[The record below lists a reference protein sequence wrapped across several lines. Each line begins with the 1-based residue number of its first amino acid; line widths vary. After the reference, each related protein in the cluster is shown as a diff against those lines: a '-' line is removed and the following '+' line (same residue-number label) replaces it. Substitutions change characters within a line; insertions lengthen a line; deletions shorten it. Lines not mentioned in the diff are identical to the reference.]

1 MTAEAH
7 VITTWDDASQSP
19 HSPESAQLIVSMSQD
34 PIEAETQVT
43 VSLDGV
49 TLASGGL
56 PSFCSSKS
64 QNNTSM
70 PVKQSASGNNK
81 GTNFVVASAPATSPA
96 PFVYNNESVKLGA
109 HYLPD
114 VEPLKGS
121 NTGTVATVSSPTDR
135 ATTLLLKNSKEECQN
150 TKNKVDIHQAGFPTH
165 SVLGPDNI
173 VISGDSIHN
182 RVCTLKGVVKFTY
195 IDGSV
200 QAQMDP
206 NLRNPLTMT
215 PLCFPMATMTFFAGV
230 ASNASS
236 PIQSN
241 VIVQVEPHGRI
252 RIVVPKMFE
261 GVIVRLD
268 GITYAPLMEFN
279 VPPSQCGN
287 CHTPCALLQ
296 SPYYCHHEYDT
307 LLGSSVLLPTRKRRW

>member
-81 GTNFVVASAPATSPA
+81 GTNFVVASLGSSEDVTSLAKVRLGEDEGGTTSP
-96 PFVYNNESVKLGA
+96 
-109 HYLPD
+109 
-114 VEPLKGS
+114 LKPGM
-121 NTGTVATVSSPTDR
+121 
-135 ATTLLLKNSKEECQN
+135 LLLKNSKEECQN

>member
-1 MTAEAH
+1 LTGKYCTDHLSTMECKQEDISTATEFSYS
-7 VITTWDDASQSP
+7 VTTASV
-19 HSPESAQLIVSMSQD
+19 A
-34 PIEAETQVT
+34 
-43 VSLDGV
+43 
-49 TLASGGL
+49 
-56 PSFCSSKS
+56 KS
-64 QNNTSM
+64 NR
-70 PVKQSASGNNK
+70 
-81 GTNFVVASAPATSPA
+81 
-96 PFVYNNESVKLGA
+96 
-109 HYLPD
+109 
-114 VEPLKGS
+114 
-121 NTGTVATVSSPTDR
+121 GTVPPTH
-135 ATTLLLKNSKEECQN
+135 SKEECQN

-279 VPPSQCGN
+279 VPPSQCAPYCFPLGKDGGN
-287 CHTPCALLQ
+287 MTSTGCIKYCTPVAFERTDDGSLQQKACQCDMLKRLECWKHENSTELKCGQYKQLLRMYKLVGQAKKPMGQAECGKLCAEQLSGL
-296 SPYYCHHEYDT
+296 
-307 LLGSSVLLPTRKRRW
+307 